1 MPSHRDLIDRFANHN
16 ITTIDLCSQYW
27 AIPTD
32 YSCQNLTNFWYNKEV
47 YAFTRLPM
55 GFSNAAFIAQT
66 ASELTYG
73 QATMLSFL
81 KHKGWK
87 QGSVDW
93 PFQDISEILIVY
105 LDDLCLTTEKTYEN
119 ADQVH
124 INAIEFILYATKL
137 YGFKIGKGK
146 FKPWSTCFK
155 FLGHQFDV
163 SKSTNSIPPDRLK
176 AFKDFRSPASCAET
190 ISRLGVLSYYR
201 KYIPL
206 LSVLAAPLNKMAVSG
221 TFRWDTVHQ
230 LAWKT
235 ILFIAS
241 MGFEL
246 HVVDKNLPIY
256 YCTDSSQISVAYFA
270 FQVVDGQIRVVSM
283 DSKILKSSD
292 RNKPAAF
299 REMMALLFTLI

>member
-1 MPSHRDLIDRFANHN
+1 MIEDLLKENIIKKADQSGPFLSNAHGVAKPDKIHQISGKTDLYLLKQEGVATNHSRLCLDLRNLNRHCVGRPKINLPSHRDLIDRFANHN

-27 AIPTD
+27 AITTD
-32 YSCQNLTNFWYNKEV
+32 YSCQNLTNFWYDKEV

-55 GFSNAAFIAQT
+55 GYSNSAFIAQT

-73 QATMLSFL
+73 QATMLSFI
-81 KHKGWK
+81 KMKGWK

-93 PFQDISEILIVY
+93 PFHDISEILIIY

-176 AFKDFRSPASCAET
+176 AFKDFRSPVSCAEML
-190 ISRLGVLSYYR
+190 SRLGVLSY
-201 KYIPL
+201 
-206 LSVLAAPLNKMAVSG
+206 
-221 TFRWDTVHQ
+221 
-230 LAWKT
+230 
-235 ILFIAS
+235 
-241 MGFEL
+241 
-246 HVVDKNLPIY
+246 
-256 YCTDSSQISVAYFA
+256 
-270 FQVVDGQIRVVSM
+270 
-283 DSKILKSSD
+283 
-292 RNKPAAF
+292 
-299 REMMALLFTLI
+299 